1 MVVISFLR
9 LQKTLQANCG
19 QVVANFAKMVCYG
32 AVSQEAASFN
42 LITICR
48 LIQPRW
54 VRRLFVFRGNMKVCS
69 FFGYRD
75 FKPTEEMEAK
85 VYEIIENLIDK
96 GVNRFLFGS
105 RSDFD
110 TFCHGVVTK
119 LQEKYPNIVRVS
131 YLCKHERSCLI
142 GEGKDEEEWLKRFA
156 KIDVNASLSDGGD
169 SGTPRI
175 SVSI

>member
-1 MVVISFLR
+1 
-9 LQKTLQANCG
+9 
-19 QVVANFAKMVCYG
+19 
-32 AVSQEAASFN
+32 
-42 LITICR
+42 
-48 LIQPRW
+48 
-54 VRRLFVFRGNMKVCS
+54 MKACS

-110 TFCHGVVTK
+110 TFCHSVVTR

-131 YLCKHERSCLI
+131 YLCLHERSCLI

-156 KIDVNASLSDGGD
+156 KIDINVKEYEEIKRSDRINSAGRASYIERNQWMIDDSDVVVVYVKETSNKI
-169 SGTPRI
+169 SGSALALKYAKTKHKNLI
-175 SVSI
+175 IV